1 MNAVARLV
9 ALRQQAASSQLIL
22 SASLEQL
29 QPTSLSS
36 FLTGIPP
43 AAQRQFAHAYTASAE
58 PQPLEENES
67 ALRPPPQPASQP
79 NEQPFVALNFDDPQI
94 AFRTKTTGEL
104 LLAHGVFTACQV
116 RSFWH
121 LLAYTMPHLQHER
134 LWLRHVASHR
144 SCVAHCRSSRW

>member
-9 ALRQQAASSQLIL
+9 ALRQQAVSSQLIL

-67 ALRPPPQPASQP
+67 ALRLPPQPASQP

-121 LLAYTMPHLQHER
+121 LLAYTKPHLQHER
-134 LWLRHVASHR
+134 L
-144 SCVAHCRSSRW
+144 